1 MFFGFL
7 EFDWDPN
14 APGGVPGFDSWPKH
28 DLSVAETSPPL
39 VPLPAKLQRRETM
52 DMLLG
57 GLAFAAIIFGQFAAV
72 IAVHGER
79 KSRES
84 DALSPMHLDD
94 RTKLIWQSGS

>member
-1 MFFGFL
+1 
-7 EFDWDPN
+7 
-14 APGGVPGFDSWPKH
+14 
-28 DLSVAETSPPL
+28 
-39 VPLPAKLQRRETM
+39 M

-57 GLAFAAIIFGQFAAV
+57 GLAFAVIIFGQFAAV